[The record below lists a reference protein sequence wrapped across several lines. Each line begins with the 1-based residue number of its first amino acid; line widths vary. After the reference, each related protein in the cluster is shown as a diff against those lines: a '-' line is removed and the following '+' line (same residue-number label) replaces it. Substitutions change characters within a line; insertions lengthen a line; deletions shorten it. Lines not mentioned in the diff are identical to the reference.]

1 MALQRG
7 SIARTGLAGHEALG
21 VLLGAV
27 ALIGL
32 MVVLSIVL
40 GNVTPGPSWE
50 LVPDPAGI
58 EIPF

>member
-7 SIARTGLAGHEALG
+7 SIARTGLAGHELLG

-27 ALIGL
+27 ALIVL
-32 MVVLSIVL
+32 MVVLSIVF
-40 GNVTPGPSWE
+40 GNVTPSPSWE